1 MPRWSFSV
9 LSVAALALLL
19 TASTGCGAVFPE
31 MSTRL
36 EAAPE
41 GRPLDPPPPD
51 DRLYVSITSGTVPPR
66 ARDGRTWDQVFG
78 SLPDPYVKLRVDGVE
93 IIRTDPVGDT
103 LAPVWEKA
111 ARGNFPISAGSLVEV
126 ELWDSSAINDTP
138 IGQKKFTLTPDMI
151 SDGEVDLE
159 LSGEASVKLT
169 LGPARA
175 IWGAG
180 FSYELRNSSSYV
192 TRLIDASPAS
202 RAGMMVGDRILAIGG
217 RPVDQMS
224 PDEVRSALGSIP
236 VDGVALTLQHGD
248 GTTLQ
253 ASVKEGPIYP
263 LFKDQKYLS
272 VVPH

>member
-1 MPRWSFSV
+1 
-9 LSVAALALLL
+9 
-19 TASTGCGAVFPE
+19 

-36 EAAPE
+36 EAAPQ

-51 DRLYVSITSGTVPPR
+51 DRLFVAIVSGTVPPR
-66 ARDGRTWDQVFG
+66 TRDGRSWDQVFG
-78 SLPDPYVKLRVDGVE
+78 SLPDPYVKLKVDGAE
-93 IIRTDPVGDT
+93 IIRTDASSDT
-103 LAPVWEKA
+103 LSPTWESSP
-111 ARGNFPISAGSLVEV
+111 RGNFPIAAGAAVEV
-126 ELWDSSAINDTP
+126 ELWDSSALNDTP
-138 IGQKKFTLTPDMI
+138 IGLKKFTLTADMI
-151 SDGEVDLE
+151 AEGEIELE
-159 LSGEASVKLT
+159 LSGEASVKVQ

-180 FSYELRNSSSYV
+180 FWYELRNSSSYV

-202 RAGMMVGDRILAIGG
+202 RAGMQVGDRILAIGG
-217 RPVDQMS
+217 KQVDQLS

-248 GTTLQ
+248 GATLQ
-253 ASVKEGPIYP
+253 ATVKEGPIYP